1 MMGGS
6 DIQGALTEILEAT
19 VDFVGLADPQGNVLY
34 INRAGRLMIGVG
46 LTEDVTCLDINH
58 FLPPYEV
65 QRFATSVIPNL
76 IEQGLWQGE
85 VDLIDRW
92 GHIIPLSEVLMA
104 HRSATGEVMYL
115 SVIGRNISEQKAM
128 AVDLQESQARFQG
141 LVETISDWIWEID
154 TQGRYTYVSPQAES
168 ILGHQPEQMIGR
180 SLFEF
185 MTPDDGEQ
193 AWTIF
198 AHKLSGQTSLEQLET
213 LHVHPQ
219 GHSVVL
225 ETSGVPFFDACGTL
239 KGYRGVTRNITE
251 RKATEAALKEYANN
265 QTLLNQ
271 LANQIRRSLDLDT
284 VIETALYAIQTSLEL
299 DQCCFAWF
307 RLESEPASW
316 EIVQAAC
323 APGMPDLLGHYPA
336 NQVGRLVTTKLMRQE
351 MIYIHD
357 VRDWEDENFRELLL
371 KLGIQSTILW
381 PIITRIG
388 EMGCLMCNTFQA
400 LHQWSNNELEILQS
414 VVDQLAIAIDQAQ
427 LYTQSLTQAKEL
439 FRTLEELQQ
448 TQAQMIHA
456 EKMSSLGQLVAGVA
470 HEINNPVSF
479 IHGNLTPASQ
489 YAKDLLN
496 LVSLYQQ
503 TYPEPT
509 LDIQAEI
516 EAIDLPFLQKD
527 FPQLLDSMNM
537 GTQRIREIVLSLRN
551 FSRLDEAEIK
561 AVNLHEG
568 LDSTLVILG
577 NRLKGIDGGA
587 AIEIIRDY
595 DAELPLVECY
605 PGQLNQVFMN
615 ILANAIDALEPINHP
630 TITLRTWATSE
641 WVTAV
646 ISDNGPGMSEQVQ
659 AQIFNP
665 FFTTKPVGKGT
676 GMGMSIS
683 YQIITE
689 KHAGKLSCVSVLDQ
703 GTDFII
709 RIPIK
714 QVNAPS

>member
-6 DIQGALTEILEAT
+6 ELQSVLTEILEAT
-19 VDFVGLADPQGNVLY
+19 VDFVGLSDAQGNVLY
-34 INRAGRLMIGVG
+34 VNKAGRLMAGFEPS
-46 LTEDVTCLDINH
+46 EDVTRLSVND
-58 FLPPYEV
+58 FLPAYEAE
-65 QRFATSVIPNL
+65 RFAQEIMPVL
-76 IEQGLWQGE
+76 IEQGIWQGKVE
-85 VDLIDRW
+85 LIDRQ
-92 GHIIPLSEVLMA
+92 GRILPLSDVLMA
-104 HRSATGEVMYL
+104 HRSADGEVQYL
-115 SVIGRNISEQKAM
+115 SVIGRDISEQQAL
-128 AVDLQESQARFQG
+128 ALDLQESHARFQG

-154 TQGRYTYVSPQAES
+154 PKGHYTYVSPQVES
-168 ILGHQPEQMIGR
+168 ILGYPTQQMLGR

-185 MTPDDGEQ
+185 MAPDEGEQ

-198 AHKLSGQTSLEQLET
+198 AHKLSTQTALEQLET
-213 LHVHPQ
+213 LHKHPKGQ
-219 GHSVVL
+219 VVVL
-225 ETSGVPFFDACGTL
+225 ETSGVPFFDAHGRL
-239 KGYRGVTRNITE
+239 KGYRGVTRNITD
-251 RKATEAALKEYANN
+251 RKAAEAALKEYANS

-271 LANQIRRSLDLDT
+271 LATQIRQSLDLDT
-284 VIETALYAIQTSLEL
+284 VIATALHAIQASLEI

-307 RLESEPASW
+307 RLENDPTSW

-323 APGMPDLLGHYPA
+323 APGMPELLGHYPA
-336 NQVGRLVTTKLMRQE
+336 NEVGRLVTTKLMRQE
-351 MIYIHD
+351 MICIPD
-357 VRDWEDENFRELLL
+357 AQDWDDEDFRGLLRT
-371 KLGIQSTILW
+371 LGIKSTVLW

-388 EMGCLMCNTFQA
+388 EMGCLICNFFQKQ
-400 LHQWSNNELEILQS
+400 HTWSNNELEILQA
-414 VVDQLAIAIDQAQ
+414 VIDQLAIAIDQAQ
-427 LYTQSLTQAKEL
+427 LYTQSLTQAKAL
-439 FRTLEELQQ
+439 AKTLQELQQ
-448 TQAQMIHA
+448 AQAHMIHA

-489 YAKDLLN
+489 YAQDLLR
-496 LVSLYQQ
+496 LVSLYQ
-503 TYPEPT
+503 TNYPEPT
-509 LDIQAEI
+509 TDIQTVI
-516 EAIDLPFLQKD
+516 EEIDLPFLQED

-561 AVNLHEG
+561 AVSLHEG
-568 LDSTLVILG
+568 IESTLVILG

-595 DAELPLVECY
+595 DSTLPLVECY

-615 ILANAIDALEPINHP
+615 ILSNAIDALEKITYP
-630 TITLRTWATSE
+630 TITLRTWATPE

-689 KHAGKLSCVSVLDQ
+689 KHAGKLSCVSVPDQ
-703 GTDFII
+703 GTDFIV

-714 QVNAPS
+714 QENAPS